1 MVVLKIIGLKSINA
15 IRFGNAIKPFITSA
29 INQIKFNSVVAPN
42 GITMIHNILY
52 FRGLDKKQAVLLTH
66 GDSVE
71 KVAENFKSIANSSTT
86 IAGIANEKAHIYG
99 LQFHPEVG

>member
-1 MVVLKIIGLKSINA
+1 MS
-15 IRFGNAIKPFITSA
+15 PFQVSYWVY
-29 INQIKFNSVVAPN
+29 FLSYRR
-42 GITMIHNILY
+42 GILIWYVDSYTGMIHNILY

>member
-1 MVVLKIIGLKSINA
+1 MKNVPFSSKLLGL
-15 IRFGNAIKPFITSA
+15 FFIVQTR
-29 INQIKFNSVVAPN
+29 NKCY
-42 GITMIHNILY
+42 ITHYYAAMIHNILY

>member
-1 MVVLKIIGLKSINA
+1 
-15 IRFGNAIKPFITSA
+15 
-29 INQIKFNSVVAPN
+29 
-42 GITMIHNILY
+42 MIHDILY

-71 KVAENFKSIANSSTT
+71 KVAENFKCIANSSTT

-99 LQFHPEVG
+99 LQFHPEVELSFFTYYCLCVINLILFLIYFDMQLRLIYRSILQQTENLL

>member
-1 MVVLKIIGLKSINA
+1 MSPFQVSYWVYFLSDRRGINVLIWCINLCT
-15 IRFGNAIKPFITSA
+15 G
-29 INQIKFNSVVAPN
+29 
-42 GITMIHNILY
+42 MIHNILY

>member
-1 MVVLKIIGLKSINA
+1 MQTSKSIWH
-15 IRFGNAIKPFITSA
+15 T
-29 INQIKFNSVVAPN
+29 NSCTA
-42 GITMIHNILY
+42 MIHNILY

-71 KVAENFKSIANSSTT
+71 KVAENFKCIANSSTT

>member
-1 MVVLKIIGLKSINA
+1 
-15 IRFGNAIKPFITSA
+15 
-29 INQIKFNSVVAPN
+29 
-42 GITMIHNILY
+42 MIHYTLY

-71 KVAENFKSIANSSTT
+71 KVAENFKCIANSSTT

>member
-1 MVVLKIIGLKSINA
+1 MSPFQVSYWVYSLSYRRGINVLIWYVDSYTG
-15 IRFGNAIKPFITSA
+15 
-29 INQIKFNSVVAPN
+29 
-42 GITMIHNILY
+42 MIHNILY

-71 KVAENFKSIANSSTT
+71 KVAENFKCIANSSTT